1 MQHSITT
8 LLQHRFEWLQHCS
21 NIATNRSAALEIV
34 VSNRLVLRSA
44 TTRRQRK
51 RQKKK
56 TVGLISK
63 TPISN
68 MHHVFHIS
76 LPLLHYCDMKMPH
89 FTFNGERKEAMTKLY
104 FSLWTWIWSLGIR
117 LQEGSSGFDK
127 VSRRVVFKTDR
138 TLIHFSSEV
147 LVAVTSLDLEVP
159 SIITHELELYCHL
172 VSCWVHVLSIHSRF
186 SSFLL
191 VTRKY

>member
-1 MQHSITT
+1 MCCAWNRCFESSRVKIGNNATATRTSKKNKQTNN
-8 LLQHRFEWLQHCS
+8 RFNKQNS
-21 NIATNRSAALEIV
+21 NFARASRLSRFFAAF
-34 VSNRLVLRSA
+34 A
-44 TTRRQRK
+44 
-51 RQKKK
+51 
-56 TVGLISK
+56 
-63 TPISN
+63 
-68 MHHVFHIS
+68 
-76 LPLLHYCDMKMPH
+76 PH
-89 FTFNGERKEAMTKLY
+89 FTFCGERKQAMTKRY

-147 LVAVTSLDLEVP
+147 LVAVASLDLEVP

-191 VTRKY
+191 VTMKY